1 MNTYLKTLSFPDLL
15 IISIG
20 HIIGAGIFTIIGKVY
35 KYAGNFSY
43 ISVILAGLFM
53 YWISK
58 SYTNIVEKY
67 KSNDSEFKI
76 IKNMFGEKFSFY
88 TINLLI
94 LGNIISC
101 VILAISFGSYFSK
114 IINVNEILIAFLIL
128 CTASLFIISGIN
140 ITKKVSY
147 VFTILEVCCLIFII
161 IYSFIFMNQNKTST
175 NIIKSLQLNLNK
187 FIKNP
192 FTNLIGILIGSYL
205 ILFAYFGFETI
216 IRISEES
223 KDIKDIQLAN
233 NYSFGISTL
242 LYVLLTICLINN
254 LSVKELGN
262 SNSPLSDLIYKI
274 SKNNILVKVISTIA
288 VGSIFNTIILILL
301 ANSRLM
307 SSMYKNNKLIYNS
320 KLLNFISEVKNNKP
334 KNAVLINLVISI
346 SILLLNNNIVK
357 LTSYTNLFLLI
368 VPILVKII
376 DILKV

>member
-15 IISIG
+15 IISVG

-76 IKNMFGEKFSFY
+76 IKKMFGEKISFY

-114 IINVNEILIAFLIL
+114 IFNVNEIFIAFLIL
-128 CTASLFIISGIN
+128 CIASLFIISGIN
-140 ITKKVSY
+140 VTKKVSY

-161 IYSFIFMNQNKTST
+161 IYGFIFMNQKKSST
-175 NIIKSLQLNLNK
+175 NIINSFQLNLNK
-187 FIKNP
+187 LIKNP

-216 IRISEES
+216 IRIAEES
-223 KDIKDIQLAN
+223 KDIKDITLAN
-233 NYSFGISTL
+233 NYSFGISTT
-242 LYVLLTICLINN
+242 LYVLLTICLINI
-254 LSVKELGN
+254 LSVKELGD
-262 SNSPLSDLIYKI
+262 SNSPLSDLIFKI
-274 SKNNILVKVISTIA
+274 SKNDKLVKIISTIA
-288 VGSIFNTIILILL
+288 VGSIFNTIILAFL

-307 SSMYKNNKLIYNS
+307 SSMYKNYNIIS
-320 KLLNFISEVKNNKP
+320 DPKLLNFISQVENNKP
-334 KNAVLINLVISI
+334 KNALIINLLISI

-357 LTSYTNLFLLI
+357 LTSYTNIFLLI

-376 DILKV
+376 DILNV

>member
-1 MNTYLKTLSFPDLL
+1 
-15 IISIG
+15 
-20 HIIGAGIFTIIGKVY
+20 
-35 KYAGNFSY
+35 
-43 ISVILAGLFM
+43 
-53 YWISK
+53 
-58 SYTNIVEKY
+58 
-67 KSNDSEFKI
+67 
-76 IKNMFGEKFSFY
+76 
-88 TINLLI
+88 
-94 LGNIISC
+94 
-101 VILAISFGSYFSK
+101 
-114 IINVNEILIAFLIL
+114 
-128 CTASLFIISGIN
+128 ASLFIISGIN

-307 SSMYKNNKLIYNS
+307 SSMYKNNKLIY
-320 KLLNFISEVKNNKP
+320 
-334 KNAVLINLVISI
+334 
-346 SILLLNNNIVK
+346 
-357 LTSYTNLFLLI
+357 
-368 VPILVKII
+368 
-376 DILKV
+376 